1 MKGMNGWTANK
12 ASEKSGISEIELYK
26 KTILE
31 IGELKKGAQNEGLSL
46 QCSLASASF

>member
-26 KTILE
+26 KLQERPLTHFSLDR
-31 IGELKKGAQNEGLSL
+31 EGLPSGQEL
-46 QCSLASASF
+46 L

>member
-26 KTILE
+26 K
-31 IGELKKGAQNEGLSL
+31 L
-46 QCSLASASF
+46 QERP